1 VTVAPPVPV
10 GVGFFSSGAQEA
22 ESTKKISDIYRVDSS
37 ISEWLKGENPLPGQA
52 KVPSAARSETSGI
65 SVSFDERLKA
75 ILEAAEAFYPT
86 GIATNI
92 SPSKMLGQTEIPE
105 GRWAVLAERLS
116 GLSLA
121 DERAKGTVERL
132 HRWIVSHP
140 TATFIDPSVIVRE
153 CKVSPGDISRALV
166 KLVEMKVLKV
176 RYKAASPFSHSL
188 TDKDFGSPTELDN
201 ELYDPVGNRIF
212 RKEDAEIVPV
222 FMGT

>member
-1 VTVAPPVPV
+1 
-10 GVGFFSSGAQEA
+10 
-22 ESTKKISDIYRVDSS
+22 
-37 ISEWLKGENPLPGQA
+37 
-52 KVPSAARSETSGI
+52 
-65 SVSFDERLKA
+65 
-75 ILEAAEAFYPT
+75 
-86 GIATNI
+86 
-92 SPSKMLGQTEIPE
+92 
-105 GRWAVLAERLS
+105 VLAERLS